1 MVTTEIRNS
10 NAAVMEQEIQALN
23 SKVAQQVSDILEEAS
38 QQESARQPVRPA
50 MVYRVPAP
58 GVRYYF

>member
-1 MVTTEIRNS
+1 MVTAEIQNGT
-10 NAAVMEQEIQALN
+10 AAVMEQEAQKLN

-38 QQESARQPVRPA
+38 QQESARQPLRPA
-50 MVYRVPAP
+50 MVYRMPAP

>member
-1 MVTTEIRNS
+1 MVMTEIRNS
-10 NAAVMEQEIQALN
+10 NAAVMEQEVQELN
-23 SKVAQQVSDILEEAS
+23 GKVAQQVSDILEEAS
-38 QQESARQPVRPA
+38 HEESARRPVRPA

>member
-10 NAAVMEQEIQALN
+10 NAAVTEQEVRALN